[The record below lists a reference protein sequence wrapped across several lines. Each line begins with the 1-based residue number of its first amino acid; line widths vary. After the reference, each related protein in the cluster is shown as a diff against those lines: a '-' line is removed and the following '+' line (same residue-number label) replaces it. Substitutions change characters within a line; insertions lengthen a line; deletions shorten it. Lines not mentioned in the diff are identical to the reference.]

1 MICCVSRAKID
12 FQGRKIDRRMHLI
25 KNFRIFQNS
34 SIFDD
39 LAGFQP
45 QNSIPGAIS
54 CPGQVSNRSGL
65 EFQANSIFSVHM
77 AFVRRPSV
85 QALLI
90 KKSES
95 RHGTKTEQYFM
106 IPSYTQK

>member
-1 MICCVSRAKID
+1 MVLRASQAQI
-12 FQGRKIDRRMHLI
+12 R
-25 KNFRIFQNS
+25 
-34 SIFDD
+34 
-39 LAGFQP
+39 
-45 QNSIPGAIS
+45 IPGAIS

-77 AFVRRPSV
+77 VSMRRPKA

-95 RHGTKTEQYFM
+95 GHGTKAQQYFK